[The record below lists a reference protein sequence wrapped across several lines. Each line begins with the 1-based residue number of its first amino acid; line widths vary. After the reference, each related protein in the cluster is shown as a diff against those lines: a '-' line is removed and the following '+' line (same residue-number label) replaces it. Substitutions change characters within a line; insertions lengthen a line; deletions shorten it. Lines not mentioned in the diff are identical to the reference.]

1 MIPLLLILL
10 LSGLMHAARSYLA
23 ADGSGIGVNAAQ
35 ALGYLMLAA
44 FFAGNFVKRLRLPKL
59 TGYLAIGII
68 AGPPVLNL
76 ISEAALSRLK
86 LISGMATALIALSAG
101 AEMELRT
108 MRPLIRSVFWISTV
122 AIVGTMVLLS
132 GAVFLFRPSLPF
144 LRELPIAHAA
154 MVSVI
159 LGVVMAAQ
167 SPAVVMALRT
177 ETGAQGPLMQ
187 TVLGVVVLGDFLVIL
202 IFAIVSTIGQAV
214 FGGKADLAA
223 VTRSLSW
230 ELLGSMVAGVIAGL
244 TLWVY
249 LKKVKG
255 SGSLFILAVCVI
267 IAEVGYRLH
276 FDPLLVALAA
286 GVFIR
291 DVTSVGDDLHKGIN
305 ASLLP
310 VYVVFFSVA
319 GATIHFAVLASVWAP
334 ALVFI
339 VVRAL
344 GFLGGARLGAAIAD
358 APPMVRRYAGF
369 GLLPQAGLALALS
382 LLFARTFPQFGAAAG
397 ALTLG
402 VVALNEILAPA
413 LFRSALLR
421 SGEAQLS
428 PSPTASPE
436 LASTTDAQPTS
447 G

>member
-1 MIPLLLILL
+1 MMPLLLILL
-10 LSGLMHAARSYLA
+10 LSSLMHTSRSYMA
-23 ADGSGIGVNAAQ
+23 NGSGIGVNAAQ

-44 FFAGNFVKRLRLPKL
+44 FFAGNFVKHLRLPKL

-76 ISEAALSRLK
+76 VSEAAIERLK

-122 AIVGTMVLLS
+122 AILGTMALLS
-132 GAVFLFRPSLPF
+132 GAVFLLRPFLPF
-144 LRELPIAHAA
+144 LRELPVVHAA
-154 MVSVI
+154 IVSVI
-159 LGVVMAAQ
+159 LGVVMSAQ

-177 ETGAQGPLMQ
+177 ETGAQGPLMS

-214 FGGKADLAA
+214 FGGKADLVA

-230 ELLGSMVAGVIAGL
+230 ELLGSMVAGVFAGL
-244 TLWVY
+244 ALWVY

-255 SGSLFILAVCVI
+255 SGSLFILVVCVV
-267 IAEVGYRLH
+267 IAEVGHRLR

-291 DVTSVGDDLHKGIN
+291 NVTSVGEDLHKGIN

-319 GATIHFAVLASVWAP
+319 GATIHFGILASVWAP

-344 GFLGGARLGAAIAD
+344 GFLGGHAWVQRLPTRRRPYAAM
-358 APPMVRRYAGF
+358 P
-369 GLLPQAGLALALS
+369 ALA
-382 LLFARTFPQFGAAAG
+382 
-397 ALTLG
+397 
-402 VVALNEILAPA
+402 
-413 LFRSALLR
+413 
-421 SGEAQLS
+421 
-428 PSPTASPE
+428 
-436 LASTTDAQPTS
+436 
-447 G
+447 

>member
-1 MIPLLLILL
+1 MMPLLLILL
-10 LSGLMHAARSYLA
+10 LSGLMHAARSYQA
-23 ADGSGIGVNAAQ
+23 EGSGVNPAQ

-76 ISEAALSRLK
+76 VSESALERLK

-108 MRPLIRSVFWISTV
+108 MRPLIRSVLWISIV
-122 AIVGTMVLLS
+122 AIIGTMLLLS
-132 GAVFLFRPSLPF
+132 GAVFLFRPFLPF
-144 LRELPIAHAA
+144 LRELPTVHAA
-154 MVSVI
+154 IVSLI

-177 ETGAQGPLMQ
+177 ETGAAGPLMS
-187 TVLGVVVLGDFLVIL
+187 TVLGVVVIGDFLVIL
-202 IFAIVSTIGQAV
+202 IFAVVSTIGQAV

-230 ELLGSMVAGVIAGL
+230 ELLGSMVAGVCAGVA
-244 TLWVY
+244 LWIY

-255 SGSLFILAVCVI
+255 SGSLFILVVCVI
-267 IAEVGYRLH
+267 IAEVGHRLH

-291 DVTSVGDDLHKGIN
+291 NVTSVGNELHNGIN

-319 GATIHFAVLASVWAP
+319 GATIHFAVLATVWAP

-413 LFRSALLR
+413 LFRTALLR
-421 SGEAQLS
+421 SGEAQLLTN
-428 PSPTASPE
+428 PTPPVA
-436 LASTTDAQPTS
+436 APTEVLETAAVS
-447 G
+447 EP